1 MKMLFI
7 IDSYTW
13 ALANRAENLKSRMPE
28 HTIDVVHFKEIN
40 DIDFND
46 YNVIYS
52 LNWPI
57 HAFIE
62 NKIKVPKRKYRL
74 YTTIC
79 SHEGRPKAKNMGNIF
94 KYYDRISCSNSF
106 IYKEFLTQ
114 FPKKAYYTPFG
125 VDSTK
130 FIRETN
136 PNDFSDI
143 FGFVGNDKRDVK
155 RFDLIKKAIESVSG
169 ANLLTATPSNFLNRD
184 QMVKFYNSIGTL
196 ICFSNSEGTPNP
208 VLEAGATAR
217 GIISTNVGNVP
228 QINKNDNIIIVN
240 TYDNMCKEVADIV
253 NKKYNLKKNGLITR
267 EIIKNEWDWNVQI
280 VRFKRFL
287 E

>member
-1 MKMLFI
+1 
-7 IDSYTW
+7 
-13 ALANRAENLKSRMPE
+13 
-28 HTIDVVHFKEIN
+28 
-40 DIDFND
+40 
-46 YNVIYS
+46 
-52 LNWPI
+52 
-57 HAFIE
+57 
-62 NKIKVPKRKYRL
+62 
-74 YTTIC
+74 
-79 SHEGRPKAKNMGNIF
+79 
-94 KYYDRISCSNSF
+94 
-106 IYKEFLTQ
+106 LTQ

-253 NKKYNLKKNGLITR
+253 NKKYNLKR
-267 EIIKNEWDWNVQI
+267 H
-280 VRFKRFL
+280 
-287 E
+287 